1 MTRNLFITG
10 TDTEVGKTV
19 VTAALG
25 AALKAAGR
33 PVRALKPLATGEPFP
48 GSDATLLAQAT
59 EDRPRVWRCFDA
71 PAAPSR
77 SAAAQGEQISIPD
90 LLDWIR
96 AEQAEMAPR
105 SGTTLIEGAG
115 GWRVPIDGETDM
127 ASLAATL
134 ELSVLVVSAN
144 RLGVLNHTLL
154 TVESIRAWASSLA
167 SSSTTPSAPRRI
179 LADRNEQD
187 LQPCRLRSPRP
198 ASLDRHPR
206 WTRGSGRR
214 CCGPSRQGRPV
225 ATRQGRPQLHRRR
238 PDPRDAGER
247 LDGGEGAACSRSNTI
262 ASARFGPIPG
272 TACSDRALAALTSM
286 GRPTMSRSSIGSRAT
301 RPSATT
307 TRVPGGRSASA

>member
-127 ASLAATL
+127 ASLAVTL

-154 TVESIRAWASSLA
+154 TVESIRARGLA
-167 SSSTTPSAPRRI
+167 VAGVVLNDAFGAPAD
-179 LADRNEQD
+179 LADWNEQD
-187 LQPCRLRSPRP
+187 LRAALPTAIPLVRLPRI
-198 ASLDRHPR
+198 AI
-206 WTRGSGRR
+206 
-214 CCGPSRQGRPV
+214 
-225 ATRQGRPQLHRRR
+225 
-238 PDPRDAGER
+238 PDGLAAAGAP
-247 LDGGEGAACSRSNTI
+247 LL
-262 ASARFGPIPG
+262 
-272 TACSDRALAALTSM
+272 RALAS
-286 GRPTMSRSSIGSRAT
+286 GPPR
-301 RPSATT
+301 
-307 TRVPGGRSASA
+307 